1 MKAFVIVTLVLSG
14 LTIFAFYMLSLKKK
28 QLEDMKVL
36 FADLQGVSGFDNIIK
51 VIVQKITTSAEVRG
65 FLKRSTDGEHLEG
78 DLKSKDGKGES
89 KKISISILEP
99 SAPINA
105 FYNLKPCGYRRKL
118 EADQVL
124 AAISGWDT
132 TFIPV
137 SMRGEGKCWKLN
149 NCTDKTCD
157 CFKKSYKTCWLRSD
171 LNFRGET
178 LTTPRE
184 KASRCLS
191 CRCFLPVGV
200 FAVKGGN
207 PHEINDYLRYT
218 FSGLVKGSL
227 LFDQAVD
234 SSTRDP
240 LTNLFN
246 KRVLLDSLVEMCALH
261 KRGKR
266 TVSFCMF
273 DIDHFKTF
281 NDAYGHPDGDKL
293 LKELSSLL
301 ASAVRQSDVCARYGG
316 EEFAIIFPDTDK
328 GTAFGVTEKFRAK
341 VEAHQFLADRKPS
354 VRQVTISM
362 GIAAFPTDAD
372 SPDELIEMADKALYY
387 SKRTRNTLTAYSRA
401 VAAKG

>member
-1 MKAFVIVTLVLSG
+1 
-14 LTIFAFYMLSLKKK
+14 MLSIKNK

-51 VIVQKITTSAEVRG
+51 VIEQKISTRTEVRG
-65 FLKRSTDGEHLEG
+65 FLQRSSDGEHLEG
-78 DLKSKDGKGES
+78 GLKSKSSKDEP
-89 KKISISILEP
+89 KKISISVLEP

-118 EADQVL
+118 ESDQAL

-137 SMRGEGKCWKLN
+137 SMRGEGECWKMN
-149 NCTDKTCD
+149 KCTDKTCD

-171 LNFRGET
+171 LNFRGKT
-178 LTTPRE
+178 LATPQE

-200 FAVKGGN
+200 FAVRGGN
-207 PHEINDYLRYT
+207 PHEINDYLRCT

-227 LFDQAVD
+227 LFDKAVD

-246 KRVLLDSLVEMCALH
+246 KGVLLESLVEMCALH
-261 KRGKR
+261 KRGNR
-266 TVSFCMF
+266 TISLCMF

-301 ASAVRQSDVCARYGG
+301 TSAMRQSDVCARYGG
-316 EEFAIIFPDTDK
+316 EEFAIIFPETDK
-328 GTAFGVTEKFRAK
+328 RTAFGVTEKFRVK
-341 VEAHQFLADRKPS
+341 VEAHKFLADRESS

-362 GIAAFPTDAD
+362 GVAAFPTDSD

-387 SKRTRNTLTAYSRA
+387 SKRTRNTVTAYSPA